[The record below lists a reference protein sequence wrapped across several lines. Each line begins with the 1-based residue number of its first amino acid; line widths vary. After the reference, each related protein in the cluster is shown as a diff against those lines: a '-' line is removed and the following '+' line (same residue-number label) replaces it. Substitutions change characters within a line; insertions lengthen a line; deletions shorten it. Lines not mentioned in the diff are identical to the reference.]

1 MWTDALSGARARS
14 AANPSQHICPGVID
28 TPIFY
33 ENDPSLLS
41 QFLASIPLGA
51 LGKPYDIASAVAFLA
66 SDEAAY
72 LTGTDVLVDGG
83 MLA

>member
-1 MWTDALSGARARS
+1 M
-14 AANPSQHICPGVID
+14 
-28 TPIFY
+28 FY
-33 ENDPSLLS
+33 ENDPSLLH

-51 LGKPYDIASAVAFLA
+51 LGKPSDIASAVAFLA

-72 LTGTDVLVDGG
+72 MTGTDILVDGG